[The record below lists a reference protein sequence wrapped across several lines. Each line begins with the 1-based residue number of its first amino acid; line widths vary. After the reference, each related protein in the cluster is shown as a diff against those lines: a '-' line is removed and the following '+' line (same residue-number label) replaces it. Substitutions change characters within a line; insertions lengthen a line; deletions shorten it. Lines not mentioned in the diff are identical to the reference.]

1 MNCWKPIEQT
11 VGQVLKQKGWPHSD
25 VMVEQICIQLVEHL
39 ISGKDFRPGI
49 EEIVDFVMEYD
60 DREAVREHNL
70 AA

>member
-1 MNCWKPIEQT
+1 MNCWKPIEQA
-11 VGQVLKQKGWPHSD
+11 VGQVLKQKGWPQSD

-39 ISGKDFRPGI
+39 MSGKDFRPGI

>member
-1 MNCWKPIEQT
+1 MNCWKPIEQA

-39 ISGKDFRPGI
+39 MSGKDFRPGI

-60 DREAVREHNL
+60 DHEQGREHNL
-70 AA
+70 VA